1 MSENRV
7 FSEQEAADLVLAA
20 VKLQEASATS
30 NHEYTPGIT
39 YTELLKIAKDV
50 GVSEDYLRQA
60 MQGHIAPGVADKKK
74 SFLGWPLSYTFERVI
89 DVEIDPDQFDLVASE
104 LTHPSMS
111 GAGAMYGPQILGR
124 TITGTTYDKTSQ
136 STIKVSS
143 RNGRT
148 RIENKI
154 SSWAAVIPMTTMWII
169 LPFMLVG
176 LRDGRAPAIITSII
190 LSSIV
195 FLLTYLWPQMLA
207 KKHMKLGE
215 ERVDRIAKI
224 LVDELS
230 NQPGLNRDQLAHS
243 TSTSTVT
250 SSDVELKTHE

>member
-60 MQGHIAPGVADKKK
+60 MQEQIAPGAPPNRKK
-74 SFLGWPLSYTFERVI
+74 FLGWPLSYTFERVL
-89 DVEIDPDQFDLVASE
+89 DVELPPDSFDVIADE
-104 LTHPSMS
+104 ITTPGVT
-111 GAGAMYGPQILGR
+111 GAPAILGR
-124 TITGTTYDKTSQ
+124 TITGMAYEKTSQ
-136 STIKVSS
+136 SQIKVSS

-154 SSWAAVIPMTTMWII
+154 NSYASVIPMITVWFI
-169 LPFMLVG
+169 LPFMLIG
-176 LRDGRAPAIITSII
+176 IREGSLRSVI
-190 LSSIV
+190 LSLLSSFIV
-195 FLLTYLWPQMLA
+195 FLITYIWPQHLA
-207 KKHMKLGE
+207 NKHMKLGE
-215 ERVDRIAKI
+215 ERVERIAKKI
-224 LVDELS
+224 LDEVQSSEALS
-230 NQPGLNRDQLAHS
+230 RERLSRASPAHS
-243 TSTSTVT
+243 IE
-250 SSDVELKTHE
+250 SDAIRVENHE